1 MKWNIRLPLLLAFLA
16 TRTARSQEGGYH
28 EDYQPSP
35 YHYEYKVHDPK
46 EYLDFG
52 AEEEG
57 DGKGDVH
64 GQYHVQLPDGRLQH
78 VSYHVDDYNGYIAD
92 VSYDGHAEHPSYHGG
107 HHGVSHGG
115 HHGVSHGGVGG
126 GHRFGKALIQDSGVS
141 PQVVSKSN
149 EVSRSR
155 EGKKISEPS
164 SFPKSSGISSND
176 LSGSFG
182 RFDNQ
187 GIKPTNSFFN
197 TQPNIVQPVPV
208 KKIEISEDF
217 SHRFGEPSTGR
228 DFSGNFGTAS
238 NRGFSQRFGEPST
251 GNFAKESNG
260 DFSQR
265 FGETSPDKGLS
276 GKFATTSNGD
286 FSQRFGEPSTG
297 KDLSGNFGSPFNGDF
312 SQRFGEPSPAKGLS
326 GKFATT
332 SNGDFSQRF
341 GEPSTGKDLSAN
353 IGKTTNEGRKLSN
366 SLISRRPI
374 QPEQSPIIAD
384 KSSKPFQTRLEKP
397 SQPFTTFG
405 NIQNR
410 HDNSFFSDRQVQQHP
425 EAASILPPSNI
436 LKETSSRHGKSG
448 RQDFDENSTNLF
460 GSSSHSKPTVHS
472 SPAVGNTVTKS
483 KQTFESK
490 FGEPK
495 TNSFFGSVEKSQER
509 PRNFDSSHDRPRDF
523 DSFSPIFGTGSAN
536 KGSSKKPVKSFDTFS
551 PIFGQQSKSKE
562 FSGKIKTINKKPV
575 TDDTD
580 FFKPSGPVRP
590 LESIKSNTRPTSSSF
605 PSRTNTFNNREGKP
619 SFPIRQPV
627 APPTQFTKQPLTN
640 KKVIQ
645 DKSQQPAPRF
655 KPRPI
660 GFGNNHPVL
669 QSLKDHKQ
677 NTLRSS
683 NVRQGSVDSQAG
695 FGGQGSFRQRGNRQQ
710 FGRALG
716 EESLSKE
723 SPKEQKSQV
732 LESKT
737 QGQRAFITHKAIPV

>member
-164 SFPKSSGISSND
+164 SFPKSNGISSND

-197 TQPNIVQPVPV
+197 SQPNIVQPVPV

-238 NRGFSQRFGEPST
+238 NRGFSERFGEPST

-265 FGETSPDKGLS
+265 FGETSPAKGLS

-286 FSQRFGEPSTG
+286 FSQRFGEPSPG
-297 KDLSGNFGSPFNGDF
+297 KDLSGNFGSAFNGDF
-312 SQRFGEPSPAKGLS
+312 SQRFGEPSPDKGLS

-353 IGKTTNEGRKLSN
+353 IGKATNEGRKLSN

-374 QPEQSPIIAD
+374 QPEQSSIIAD

-397 SQPFTTFG
+397 SQPFTSFG
-405 NIQNR
+405 NNQNR
-410 HDNSFFSDRQVQQHP
+410 HDNSFFSDRQVQQHQQ
-425 EAASILPPSNI
+425 AAPILPPTNI
-436 LKETSSRHGKSG
+436 VKETSSRHGKSG

-483 KQTFESK
+483 KKTFESK

-551 PIFGQQSKSKE
+551 PIFGKQSKSKE

-683 NVRQGSVDSQAG
+683 NVRKGSVDSQAG

-737 QGQRAFITHKAIPV
+737 QGQRAFITHKVIPV

>member
-164 SFPKSSGISSND
+164 SFPKSNGISSND

-197 TQPNIVQPVPV
+197 SQPNIVQPVPV

-228 DFSGNFGTAS
+228 DLSGNFGTAS
-238 NRGFSQRFGEPST
+238 NRGFSH
-251 GNFAKESNG
+251 
-260 DFSQR
+260 
-265 FGETSPDKGLS
+265 
-276 GKFATTSNGD
+276 
-286 FSQRFGEPSTG
+286 RFGEPSTG
-297 KDLSGNFGSPFNGDF
+297 KDLSSNFGSAFNGDF

-341 GEPSTGKDLSAN
+341 GEPSTGKGLSGN
-353 IGKTTNEGRKLSN
+353 IGKATNGGSKLSN

-374 QPEQSPIIAD
+374 QPEQSSIIAD

-397 SQPFTTFG
+397 SQPFTSFG
-405 NIQNR
+405 NNQNR
-410 HDNSFFSDRQVQQHP
+410 HDNSFFSDRQVQQHQQVAP
-425 EAASILPPSNI
+425 ILPSTNI
-436 LKETSSRHGKSG
+436 VKETSSRHGKSG

-483 KQTFESK
+483 KKTFESK

-509 PRNFDSSHDRPRDF
+509 PRNFDSSNDRPRDF

-536 KGSSKKPVKSFDTFS
+536 KGTSKKPVKSFDTFS
-551 PIFGQQSKSKE
+551 PIFGKQSKSKE

-590 LESIKSNTRPTSSSF
+590 LESIKSNARPTSSSF
-605 PSRTNTFNNREGKP
+605 PSRTNSFNNREGKP

-645 DKSQQPAPRF
+645 EKSQQPAPRF

-660 GFGNNHPVL
+660 GFGKNHPVL

-683 NVRQGSVDSQAG
+683 NVRKGSVDSQAG

>member
-16 TRTARSQEGGYH
+16 TRTARSQEAGYH

-115 HHGVSHGGVGG
+115 HHGGVGG

-164 SFPKSSGISSND
+164 SFPKSNGISSND

-228 DFSGNFGTAS
+228 DLSGNFGTAS
-238 NRGFSQRFGEPST
+238 NRGFSHRFGEPST
-251 GNFAKESNG
+251 GKVLSSNFAKESNG

-265 FGETSPDKGLS
+265 FGETSPGTGLS
-276 GKFATTSNGD
+276 GKFDTTSN
-286 FSQRFGEPSTG
+286 R
-297 KDLSGNFGSPFNGDF
+297 
-312 SQRFGEPSPAKGLS
+312 
-326 GKFATT
+326 
-332 SNGDFSQRF
+332 DFSQRF

-353 IGKTTNEGRKLSN
+353 IGKAANEGRKLSN

-374 QPEQSPIIAD
+374 QPEQSSIIAD

-397 SQPFTTFG
+397 SQPFTSFG
-405 NIQNR
+405 NNQNR
-410 HDNSFFSDRQVQQHP
+410 HDNSFFGDRQVQQHQQVAP
-425 EAASILPPSNI
+425 ILPSTNI
-436 LKETSSRHGKSG
+436 VKETSSRHGKSG

-483 KQTFESK
+483 KKTFESK

-509 PRNFDSSHDRPRDF
+509 PRNFDSSPDRPRDF

-536 KGSSKKPVKSFDTFS
+536 KGTSKKPVKSFDTFS
-551 PIFGQQSKSKE
+551 PIFGKQSKSKE

-645 DKSQQPAPRF
+645 EKSQQPAPRF

-660 GFGNNHPVL
+660 GFGKNHPVL

-683 NVRQGSVDSQAG
+683 NVRKGSVDSQAG

>member
-1 MKWNIRLPLLLAFLA
+1 MIPRSKLGLHRGSNMKWNIRLPLLIAFLA

-107 HHGVSHGG
+107 HHGASHGG

-126 GHRFGKALIQDSGVS
+126 GHRFGKALIQDSAVS
-141 PQVVSKSN
+141 PQVFSKSN

-155 EGKKISEPS
+155 EGKKINEPS
-164 SFPKSSGISSND
+164 SFPKSNGISSND

-197 TQPNIVQPVPV
+197 SQPNIVQPVPV

-217 SHRFGEPSTGR
+217 SHRFGEPSTGK
-228 DFSGNFGTAS
+228 DLSGNFGSA
-238 NRGFSQRFGEPST
+238 F
-251 GNFAKESNG
+251 NG

-265 FGETSPDKGLS
+265 FGEPSPDKGLS

-286 FSQRFGEPSTG
+286 FSQRFGELSTG
-297 KDLSGNFGSPFNGDF
+297 KDLS
-312 SQRFGEPSPAKGLS
+312 
-326 GKFATT
+326 T
-332 SNGDFSQRF
+332 
-341 GEPSTGKDLSAN
+341 N
-353 IGKTTNEGRKLSN
+353 IGKATNEGRELSN

-374 QPEQSPIIAD
+374 LPEQSSIIAD

-397 SQPFTTFG
+397 SQPFTSFG
-405 NIQNR
+405 NNQNR
-410 HDNSFFSDRQVQQHP
+410 HDNSFFSDRQVQQHQQ
-425 EAASILPPSNI
+425 AAPILPPTNI
-436 LKETSSRHGKSG
+436 VKETSSRHGKSG

-483 KQTFESK
+483 KKTFESK

-509 PRNFDSSHDRPRDF
+509 PRNFDSSPDRPRDF
-523 DSFSPIFGTGSAN
+523 DSFSPIFGTESAN
-536 KGSSKKPVKSFDTFS
+536 KGTSKKPVKSFDTFS
-551 PIFGQQSKSKE
+551 PIFGKQSKSKE

-669 QSLKDHKQ
+669 QSLKGHKQ

-716 EESLSKE
+716 EESSSKE

>member
-16 TRTARSQEGGYH
+16 TRTARSQEAGYH

-115 HHGVSHGGVGG
+115 HHGGVGG

-164 SFPKSSGISSND
+164 SFPKSNGISSND

-197 TQPNIVQPVPV
+197 SQPNIVQPVPV

-217 SHRFGEPSTGR
+217 SQRFGEPSSGR
-228 DFSGNFGTAS
+228 DLSGNFGTVS
-238 NRGFSQRFGEPST
+238 NSGFSQRFGEPST
-251 GNFAKESNG
+251 GKVLSSNFAKES
-260 DFSQR
+260 
-265 FGETSPDKGLS
+265 
-276 GKFATTSNGD
+276 
-286 FSQRFGEPSTG
+286 
-297 KDLSGNFGSPFNGDF
+297 NGDF

-353 IGKTTNEGRKLSN
+353 IGKATNEGRKLSN

-374 QPEQSPIIAD
+374 QPEQSSIIAD

-397 SQPFTTFG
+397 SQPFTSFG
-405 NIQNR
+405 NNQNR
-410 HDNSFFSDRQVQQHP
+410 HDNSFFSDRQVQQHQQVAP
-425 EAASILPPSNI
+425 ILPSTNI
-436 LKETSSRHGKSG
+436 VKETSSRHGKSG

-483 KQTFESK
+483 KKTFESK

-509 PRNFDSSHDRPRDF
+509 PRNFDSSPDRPRDF

-536 KGSSKKPVKSFDTFS
+536 KGTSKKPVKSFDTFS
-551 PIFGQQSKSKE
+551 PIFGKQSKSKE

-590 LESIKSNTRPTSSSF
+590 LESIKSNDRPTSSSF
-605 PSRTNTFNNREGKP
+605 PSRTNSFNNREGKP

-645 DKSQQPAPRF
+645 EKSQQPAPRF

-660 GFGNNHPVL
+660 GFGKNHPVL

-683 NVRQGSVDSQAG
+683 NVRKGSVDSQAG

>member
-16 TRTARSQEGGYH
+16 TRTARSQEAGYH

-115 HHGVSHGGVGG
+115 HHGGVGG

-164 SFPKSSGISSND
+164 SFPKSNGISSND

-217 SHRFGEPSTGR
+217 SHRFGEPSSGR
-228 DFSGNFGTAS
+228 DLSGNFGTAT
-238 NRGFSQRFGEPST
+238 NRG
-251 GNFAKESNG
+251 
-260 DFSQR
+260 
-265 FGETSPDKGLS
+265 
-276 GKFATTSNGD
+276 

-297 KDLSGNFGSPFNGDF
+297 KDLSSNFGSAFNGDF

-326 GKFATT
+326 GKFGTT

-353 IGKTTNEGRKLSN
+353 IGKATNEGRKLSN

-374 QPEQSPIIAD
+374 QPEQSSIIAD

-397 SQPFTTFG
+397 SQPFTSFG
-405 NIQNR
+405 NNQNR
-410 HDNSFFSDRQVQQHP
+410 HDNSFFGDRQVQQHQQVAP
-425 EAASILPPSNI
+425 ILPSTNI
-436 LKETSSRHGKSG
+436 VKETSSRHGKSG

-483 KQTFESK
+483 KKTFESK

-509 PRNFDSSHDRPRDF
+509 PRNFDSSPDRPRDF

-536 KGSSKKPVKSFDTFS
+536 KGTSKKPVKSFDTFS
-551 PIFGQQSKSKE
+551 PIFGKQSKSKE

-645 DKSQQPAPRF
+645 EKSQQPAPRF

-660 GFGNNHPVL
+660 GFGKNHPVL

-683 NVRQGSVDSQAG
+683 NVRKGSVDSQAG